1 MWKRS
6 LAKSLKDMT
15 KPDPRLNPWRDDL
28 AADHLRGEVDAPR
41 YVKGTDYQVIAP
53 VSALRR
59 AAAYGAMQD
68 SQLLFGE
75 LFRVYDTQGVWS
87 WGQSQSDDYVGYVL
101 SEDLG
106 VSEKPTHYLTA
117 LRSFI
122 YTDADIKSRPLM
134 AISCGARL
142 TIVAHKPPFY
152 ELSNGAYIFDAHV
165 AAIGDW
171 QKDYVAVA
179 RQFIGMPYLWG
190 GRESTGLDCSGL
202 VQTILMQCGLAC
214 PRDSDM
220 QEQVLGRSV
229 DTAQAGDLVFWKGH
243 VGLMSDDKNLLHA
256 NATTMNVCQEDF
268 ATACARIEKIAGPVR
283 AIKRLS

>member
-1 MWKRS
+1 MWS
-6 LAKSLKDMT
+6 ENLARPPANSSKL
-15 KPDPRLNPWRDDL
+15 DPRLNPWRDDL
-28 AADHLRGEVDAPR
+28 AAEHLRGEVDAPR
-41 YVKGTDYQVIAP
+41 YVKGKDFQMMAP

-59 AAAYGAMQD
+59 AAADGAMQD

-75 LFRVYDTQGVWS
+75 VFRVYDRQGAWS

-106 VSEKPTHYLTA
+106 AAEKPTHYLTA

-122 YTDADIKSRPLM
+122 YSEADIKSPPLM

-142 TIVAHKPPFY
+142 TVIAHRPPFY
-152 ELSNGAYIFDAHV
+152 ELSNHGFIYDAHV
-165 AAIGDW
+165 AAIGAW
-171 QKDYVAVA
+171 QQDYLAVA
-179 RQFIGMPYLWG
+179 RQFIGMPYFWG

-202 VQTILMQCGLAC
+202 VQIALMQCGLAC

-220 QEQVLGRSV
+220 QEQVLGRAV
-229 DTAQAGDLVFWKGH
+229 NTAKAGDLVFWKGH
-243 VGLMSDDKNLLHA
+243 VGLMSDDNKLLHA
-256 NATTMNVCQEDF
+256 NATTMNVCEEDF
-268 ATACARIEKIAGPVR
+268 DTACARIEKTQGPVR